1 MSMLQHST
9 RAWGS
14 PSRYIQGRYELEN
27 MKTHTE
33 VYGRRVFFLI
43 DVFFFADY
51 KKRFEALYAGSDS
64 QIQCEQFGGQ
74 CTEEEILRC
83 TGLAK
88 ALNPDVVVGIG
99 GGKIL
104 DTAKAVAHYAALP
117 AVIVPTVASTDSPCS
132 SLSVVYLDNGEFD
145 HYLFL
150 NRCPDMVVVDTA
162 VVAKAPVALLVA
174 GMGDAMA
181 TYFEARACRA
191 SGSDNQTAGKPT
203 RAATGLAAMCWQ
215 YLQRD
220 GLRAKI
226 AVEAGAC
233 TEAVETIVE
242 VNTYL
247 SSVGFESG
255 GLAAAHAIQKG
266 FTFIPQLHDLYHGN
280 KVAFCTLVQLVM
292 EDVPK
297 EELESVLKF
306 CCDVGLP
313 VCFSDMG
320 YVTLE
325 HDLLRKAA
333 EKACVPGA
341 TIHNMPFTVTPE
353 MVYQAMLAADA
364 LGRCYHASC

>member
-1 MSMLQHST
+1 MSKILKSPGKYVQGPGVLGEFDQYLQGMGNRLLILISQSGTKRICPTLDACFQGKDYDLHYEIFQGECSQGQIDRLVAVAREQKST
-9 RAWGS
+9 
-14 PSRYIQGRYELEN
+14 
-27 MKTHTE
+27 
-33 VYGRRVFFLI
+33 
-43 DVFFFADY
+43 
-51 KKRFEALYAGSDS
+51 
-64 QIQCEQFGGQ
+64 
-74 CTEEEILRC
+74 
-83 TGLAK
+83 
-88 ALNPDVVVGIG
+88 VVVGIG

-104 DTAKAVAHYAALP
+104 DTAKAVAHYAGLP
-117 AVIVPTVASTDSPCS
+117 DIIVPTVASTDSPCS
-132 SLSVVYLDNGEFD
+132 SLSVVYRDNGEFD

-150 NRCPDMVVVDTA
+150 NACPNMVVVDTA
-162 VVAKAPVALLVA
+162 VIAKAPVKLLVA

-203 RAATGLAAMCWQ
+203 HAATGLAAMCWE
-215 YLQRD
+215 YLKRD

-233 TEAVETIVE
+233 TEAVETVVE

-292 EDVPK
+292 EDAPQA
-297 EELESVLKF
+297 ELEEVLDF

-313 VCFSDMG
+313 VCFADMG
-320 YVTLE
+320 YEVLDHE
-325 HDLLRKAA
+325 LLKKAA

-341 TIHNMPFTVTPE
+341 TIHNMPFPVTPD

-364 LGRCYHASC
+364 LGKRHHCAC